1 MNENLSYLDVLN
13 EEQRAAVEHEGSSL
27 LILAGAGSGKTRVI
41 TTKIAYLISEKN
53 IDPHQIL
60 AVTFTKKA
68 ANEMR
73 ERAVNLDRR
82 AQYSQIRTFHSFG
95 AWFLRLNAQSA
106 GVDPNF
112 TVYDDDDISTLVQKA
127 CPKLTKQQ
135 ANHFA
140 HEISL
145 AKDYCYT
152 PDSPNL
158 ANIDSDCE
166 FAEVYAAYEKRLRE
180 TGNVDFG
187 DLIMLPYL
195 VLHNNEFV
203 RERLN
208 ARFKVIM
215 VDEYQDSNV
224 AQFLL
229 LQELS
234 GVKYGLCASKENPNG
249 TYVCVVGDDDQSIYK
264 FRGAE
269 IQNIL
274 TFKDKF
280 PETKIIRL
288 EKNYRSTEEI
298 LSIADDVVK
307 NNNGRLGKTL
317 FAERGK
323 GKKPVLAFLPNQDE
337 EAAFCADLISLAH
350 KNGSPYSDWAILYR
364 TNAQSLAFE
373 STFLHRK
380 IPYQV
385 VGSLKFYER
394 EEVKDLLAFLALIAN
409 SKDEIAFRRVINK
422 PARGIGATSQ
432 EKIVSYARENQVNL
446 LEACKALA
454 PSLSKKA
461 REGVQNFADLIGEL
475 EEKIGK
481 IDFAVA
487 ALENSENFDGTKEI
501 AFDEAENIESK
512 SFGAGNSE
520 ARDSESDDSKSYDSK
535 SEKFESEL
543 ENAGTKISEI
553 KKSLPGEVKAKLSEL
568 VEMISEKSG
577 LKSYHESQDEI
588 SGTQKVANLQE
599 LANNAVNYECSMK
612 GLIEFL
618 DNIELD
624 RSIEESSGGGE
635 ENQDRVTL
643 ITLHNTKGLEF
654 NRVIMT
660 GMELGI
666 FPRQDKSGDELE
678 EERRLCYVGMTRARN
693 ELYLTSCAMRRMYGR
708 TEYMAASPFLL
719 EVNPSKLKAIG
730 NIPSSYRNSAFHG
743 GDYGARGLSHPD
755 IESDPIKKKYS
766 KGTQIF
772 HDDYGYGVISQT
784 EENADGEYCIT
795 VSFENSGK
803 KKFLPKYQSKS
814 LEVIKN

>member
-1 MNENLSYLDVLN
+1 MVSYVGVLN
-13 EEQRAAVEHEGSSL
+13 EEQRAAVEHEGSPL
-27 LILAGAGSGKTRVI
+27 LILAGAGSGKTSVI

-112 TVYDDDDISTLVQKA
+112 TVYDDDDISTLVQKS

-158 ANIDSDCE
+158 ANIDSDRE

-195 VLHNNEFV
+195 VLHSNEFV

-234 GVKYGLCASKENPNG
+234 GVKYGLCACKENPAG

-298 LSIADDVVK
+298 LGVADDVVK

-380 IPYQV
+380 VPYQV

-422 PARGIGATSQ
+422 PARGIGSTSQ

-481 IDFAVA
+481 IDFVEVT
-487 ALENSENFDGTKEI
+487 LENSENP
-501 AFDEAENIESK
+501 DETIKIS
-512 SFGAGNSE
+512 
-520 ARDSESDDSKSYDSK
+520 DSESEK
-535 SEKFESEL
+535 SEIENFESENRKNP
-543 ENAGTKISEI
+543 ESE
-553 KKSLPGEVKAKLSEL
+553 KSEFGDSKFKKSESNDTEPKSEKSLPGEVKAKLSEL

-624 RSIEESSGGGE
+624 RSIEESGDDDE

-719 EVNPSKLKAIG
+719 EVNPERLKAIG

-755 IESDPIKKKYS
+755 VENDPIKKKYS
-766 KGTQIF
+766 KGTQIY
-772 HDDYGYGVISQT
+772 HDDYGYGVISYA